1 LNSEAPHFSGA
12 AAFNVERPALG
23 TNLISAFGNPTDRAT
38 AIALDNADSL
48 AKYKSQFHINDPE
61 LCYLDGNSL
70 GRLPKA
76 TIQAVNDF
84 LTGEWGNELVDGWA
98 HWIDEAQAAGNL
110 LGRATLGAAEGQTLV
125 QDTTSV
131 NFYQLCVAAIKA
143 RPGRKTVIIDASNFP
158 TDRYILA
165 GIAES
170 MGLNLVTLNNDG
182 SGGPGAVE
190 INSDCEMI
198 TASELEKHLSDDV
211 ALVTLQV
218 IHYRS
223 GSRPD
228 VKGITDLVRSYGGLV
243 VWDASHAGG
252 AIELKF
258 DEWGVD
264 LAVGCTYKYG
274 NSGPGAPA
282 WLYVSKR
289 IQTQLNA
296 PIQGWFA
303 NDKQFEM
310 GPFFEPADHIRR
322 FQIASPSIIGARMV
336 QASYRM
342 IEEAG
347 MPAIARKAAMGTELL
362 IALFDAWLAPL
373 GFTLM
378 TPREP
383 EQRGGHITVGHPDA
397 KKIASAMRSMT
408 NTIPD
413 YRTPDSIR
421 LAMAPLPTSF
431 VEIWDGIDRMRDL
444 VESKRYLEIED
455 NGSRVT

>member
-1 LNSEAPHFSGA
+1 MKSLAEYGDPTNRST
-12 AAFNVERPALG
+12 AL
-23 TNLISAFGNPTDRAT
+23 
-38 AIALDNADSL
+38 ALDAADPL
-48 AKYKSQFHINDPE
+48 AKYKQAFQITDPD

-70 GRLPKA
+70 GRMPIASVK
-76 TIQAVNDF
+76 AVNDF
-84 LTGEWGNELVDGWA
+84 LTQEWGQELVDGWA
-98 HWIDEAQAAGNL
+98 HWIDEAQVAGNL

-131 NFYQLCVAAIKA
+131 NFYQLCHAAIKA
-143 RPGRKTVIIDASNFP
+143 RPGRKTVIIDSSNFP

-170 MGLNLVTLNNDG
+170 LGLKLITLNNDG
-182 SGGPGAVE
+182 MGGPGEVDVDA
-190 INSDCEMI
+190 DCELI
-198 TASELEKHLSDDV
+198 TPEILEPFLNDDV

-228 VKGITDLVRSYGGLV
+228 VKAITDLVRKHGGLV

-252 AIELKF
+252 AIDLQF
-258 DEWGVD
+258 DDWGVD

-274 NSGPGAPA
+274 NSGPGSPA
-282 WLYVSKR
+282 WLYVAKS
-289 IQTQLNA
+289 IQSQVLPT
-296 PIQGWFA
+296 IQGWFA

-322 FQIASPSIIGARMV
+322 FQIASPSIMGIRAV
-336 QASYRM
+336 QASYTM

-347 MPAIARKAAMGTELL
+347 MRAISEKAALGTDL
-362 IALFDAWLAPL
+362 ILALYDAWLAPL
-373 GFTLM
+373 GFSLL
-378 TPREP
+378 TPRDHHK
-383 EQRGGHITVGHPDA
+383 RGGHITVGHPDA
-397 KKIASAMRSMT
+397 KKIAAAMRSMT

-421 LAMAPLPTSF
+421 LAIAPLPTSYTEVF
-431 VEIWDGIDRMRDL
+431 DGLERMRDL
-444 VESKRYLEIED
+444 VQSKKYLEIQD
-455 NGSRVT
+455 SGSRVT